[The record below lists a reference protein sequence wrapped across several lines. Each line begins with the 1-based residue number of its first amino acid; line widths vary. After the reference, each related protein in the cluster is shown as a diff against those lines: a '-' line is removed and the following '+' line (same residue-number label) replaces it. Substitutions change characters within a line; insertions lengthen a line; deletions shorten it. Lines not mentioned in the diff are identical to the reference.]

1 MKSADVFRFTPIRKK
16 PDADAIVTKGLT
28 QFCDAFLDAI
38 KAGDEGLCKIEVR
51 DLKPSTRHMVQ
62 RFAEHLD
69 DLEKLAAQI
78 RVTRNLARF
87 ATHVSERGE

>member
-16 PDADAIVTKGLT
+16 PDADAI
-28 QFCDAFLDAI
+28 
-38 KAGDEGLCKIEVR
+38 KAGDDGLCKIEVR

-69 DLEKLAAQI
+69 DLEKLAEQI

-87 ATHVSERGE
+87 APHVSEKDGK